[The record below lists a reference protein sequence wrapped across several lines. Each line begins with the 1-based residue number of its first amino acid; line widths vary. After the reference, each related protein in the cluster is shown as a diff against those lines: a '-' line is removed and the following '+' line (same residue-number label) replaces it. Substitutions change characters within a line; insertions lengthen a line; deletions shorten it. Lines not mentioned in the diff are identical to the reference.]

1 MRVRAYLYNSESAA
15 EHVPAVLDRVTE
27 RDAVE
32 LVDVGEGDDARR
44 EAMFALRESVRIGD
58 NPEDIYGDDGTPEF
72 ATGVLVTEDAT
83 GRRSLQVGREALD
96 VLEETEG

>member
-15 EHVPAVLDRVTE
+15 EHVQAVLDRVTE
-27 RDAVE
+27 REGVE

-44 EAMFALRESVRIGD
+44 EAMFALRESVRVGD

-72 ATGVLVTEDAT
+72 ATGVLVTEDVT
-83 GRRSLQVGREALD
+83 GRRSLHVGREALEA
-96 VLEETEG
+96 VAESE